1 MVRKGDPDDAG
12 LYSNMLRIPAHTRI
26 AAHEHMDDRV
36 ATVVSGTWYIGYGE
50 SFNSA
55 DLKALPT
62 GSFYTEPL
70 QLLALRRNRRV
81 NPSLC
86 R

>member
-26 AAHEHMDDRV
+26 AAHVHQDDRV
-36 ATVVSGTWYIGYGE
+36 ATVVSGTWHLGYDDR
-50 SFNSA
+50 FYSA
-55 DLKALPT
+55 DLNALPP
-62 GSFYTEPL
+62 GSCYTEPL